1 MLSTIK
7 NKEKKTQNAYI
18 LHIYTTVKD
27 QSDEITIYRQ
37 RYLQLQNNQAMA
49 PYENS
54 SLYMNV
60 IRSKNSKS

>member
-1 MLSTIK
+1 MLATIK
-7 NKEKKTQNAYI
+7 KQKKNTQNAYI
-18 LHIYTTVKD
+18 LHIYTAIKD

-54 SLYMNV
+54 SLYMK
-60 IRSKNSKS
+60 RK